1 MSSQARHLWETLS
14 TAYRALGFDRACP
27 DDVFQQLVLARV
39 IEPTSK
45 LDSIR
50 VLAELGIAAPS
61 YPTIKR
67 RLPVYAQTG
76 WRQQLASACA
86 DQVGLGPA
94 TLVLYDVTTL
104 YFETDQGD
112 GFREPG
118 FSKERRLEPQITV
131 GLLTDVR
138 GFPLQ
143 VHAFD
148 GNTAETKTLVP
159 VIEAFRAAYGL
170 PGVTVVA
177 DAGMMSEANC
187 KDLEDA
193 GLTFIVGARIP
204 EVPYQVSEWRRT
216 HPDQSVPDGQVFVQ
230 PTVMGPK
237 TDQRRRTIFYQYRAD
252 RAKRTL
258 KGIDTQ
264 IAKAEQAVAGK
275 TAVKRNRFVQLTGA
289 TKAINRDLENKV
301 RALAGLKGYVTN
313 LPTPTADFVMGA
325 YHQLWQIEHSFR
337 MSKSDLRARPIYH
350 HKRDSIEAHPDH
362 RDGRPRRQPLAR
374 TRNPMVDQ
382 EDRPHPAALPQHRR
396 PDRQPHPARRHAPRG
411 PSPDHDQHRQRRG
424 RCALN

>member
-1 MSSQARHLWETLS
+1 LS
-14 TAYRALGFDRACP
+14 TAYRVLGLDRAC
-27 DDVFQQLVLARV
+27 DDEVFRQLVLARV
-39 IEPTSK
+39 VEPTSK

-50 VLAELGIAAPS
+50 VLDELGITPPS

-67 RLPVYAQTG
+67 RLPVYAQTE
-76 WRQQLASACA
+76 WRQQLAAACA
-86 DQVGLGPA
+86 AHVGLGPA

-118 FSKERRLEPQITV
+118 FSKKRRLEPQITV

-143 VHAFD
+143 VHAFT
-148 GNTAETKTLVP
+148 GNTAETKTMIP
-159 VIEAFRAAYGL
+159 VIKAFMAAYSL

-177 DAGMMSEANC
+177 DAGMMSEANG

-204 EVPYQVSEWRRT
+204 DVPYQVAQWRRD
-216 HPDQSVPDGQVFVQ
+216 HRDQPIPDKQVFIQ

-237 TDQRRRTIFYQYRAD
+237 ADQRSRTIFYQYRTD
-252 RAKRTL
+252 RAKRTR

-264 IAKAEQAVAGK
+264 IGKAEQAVAGK

-289 TKAINRDLENKV
+289 KKAVNRDLETKT

-313 LPTPTADFVMGA
+313 LPEPTPAFVMGA
-325 YHQLWQIEHSFR
+325 YHQLWQVEKSFR
-337 MSKSDLRARPIYH
+337 MSKTDLRTRPIYH
-350 HKRDSIEAHPDH
+350 HKRDSVKAHLTIVMATLAVS
-362 RDGRPRRQPLAR
+362 RWLERETGWSIRKLVQTLRPYRSIAVQTGSHILHAGTPLDDQAR
-374 TRNPMVDQ
+374 GVI
-382 EDRPHPAALPQHRR
+382 AAIKSAAGGH
-396 PDRQPHPARRHAPRG
+396 
-411 PSPDHDQHRQRRG
+411 
-424 RCALN
+424 